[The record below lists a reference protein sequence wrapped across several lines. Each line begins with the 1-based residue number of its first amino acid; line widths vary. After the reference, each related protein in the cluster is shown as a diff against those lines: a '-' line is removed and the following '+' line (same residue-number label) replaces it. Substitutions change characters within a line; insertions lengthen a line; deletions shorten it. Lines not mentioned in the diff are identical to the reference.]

1 MFREL
6 EGRALT
12 AQEQSIIA
20 QRVALQQAMSQE
32 NERRQLARKA
42 SGRRPQ
48 PGTPRGL
55 QLSGGGFERQSTGA
69 AASRRLARCPAAA
82 ACIRP
87 STDTRFRL
95 CCLAAAPSTR
105 CFPSSQL
112 AEIKSVCPDAT
123 DDEALAAL
131 EDKQGKCVLCLVA
144 PNQGAGHA
152 KPPRVA
158 WSQAE
163 TPESYA
169 SPTDASFAV
178 RTRLPRR

>member
-12 AQEQSIIA
+12 AEEQSIIA

-42 SGRRPQ
+42 RGRRSQ

-55 QLSGGGFERQSTGA
+55 QLSGGFERQSTGA
-69 AASRRLARCPAAA
+69 AANRRLARRPATA

-95 CCLAAAPSTR
+95 CCLAAAPPTR

-144 PNQGAGHA
+144 PTQGAGHA

-158 WSQAE
+158 CR
-163 TPESYA
+163 
-169 SPTDASFAV
+169 DARIVCF
-178 RTRLPRR
+178 PH